1 MQCLNNFLFWGPCH
15 ESCWGRLQWCIFI
28 DNIQKE
34 VGVEYQELNES
45 YRGVEEKRV
54 VVDVK
59 GREAEG

>member
-15 ESCWGRLQWCIFI
+15 EIIFRRRW
-28 DNIQKE
+28 
-34 VGVEYQELNES
+34 GVEYQELNES